1 MKTLFEPSWKLLL
14 VGAGAMTALL
24 TFVMAQGNAPGA
36 PAAAEEEADDDFPPR
51 KFDARRYD
59 AIFQK
64 DPFMNEVAI
73 EAKEEEKLDEW
84 AKGLVIR
91 AVTRITGKYVVH
103 VEDTTL
109 KNEKDPEKLKMRY
122 HRLVEGDN
130 SAQLRVQSV
139 RPHRDP
145 TQVEVVVL
153 KGAGSAAQTATIKY
167 NEKEIVAK
175 AAARPPVNRAP
186 NTSRSV
192 PTPTRGAK
200 PATTTRRPTTTPG
213 KRRVIMPP
221 GLK

>member
-1 MKTLFEPSWKLLL
+1 MKILFEPSWKLLL
-14 VGAGAMTALL
+14 LLGAGVFAAVLPLVIGQT
-24 TFVMAQGNAPGA
+24 TT
-36 PAAAEEEADDDFPPR
+36 PATTAEEAGGDDFPPR

-73 EAKEEEKLDEW
+73 QAKDDGAKDEW
-84 AKGLVIR
+84 AKGLVVR
-91 AVTRITGKYVVH
+91 AVTRITGKFVVH

-130 SAQLRVQSV
+130 QAGLRVQSV
-139 RPHRDP
+139 KPHRDP

-153 KGAGSAAQTATIKY
+153 KGAGGAAQTATIKY
-167 NEKEIVAK
+167 NEKDIVAK
-175 AAARPPVNRAP
+175 ARAKPPVKRAP
-186 NTSRSV
+186 STSRRV
-192 PTPTRGAK
+192 P
-200 PATTTRRPTTTPG
+200 TTTRSSRPSTAKPKPTTTPG